1 MYIFMNPTQNCKKR
15 KKKKKKKRHLRYDM
29 GIIPAYSLKKIIY
42 CKINEEE
49 RRVSSNAEETRSFIE
64 EGKKY
69 ISCVTFDQPG
79 FVASKVVLVVCLQ
92 WIF

>member
-1 MYIFMNPTQNCKKR
+1 MNPTIR
-15 KKKKKKKRHLRYDM
+15 IVKKKNRKKRHLRYDK
-29 GIIPAYSLKKIIY
+29 GIISAYSLKKIIY
-42 CKINEEE
+42 CKKKKKKDMFQVMLRKQDLSLKKE
-49 RRVSSNAEETRSFIE
+49 
-64 EGKKY
+64 KKY